1 MMHYEMTALKA
12 MVEHALPEVDSKLQA
27 FGLPIEVLTYD
38 SLTSFYATNF
48 STEVIHRL
56 WDIMIEFLSS
66 TQIEQRRRGLW
77 WLLSPAFLILQ
88 EKSDEIC
95 ASLSCEEIISIY
107 KAGGSSISY
116 DPDWFVAKIKEINFR
131 IFVEGNVNQTSVL
144 QSKNNM
150 DVGNDFNYKFEL
162 KRALNIS
169 ELAKIYKQ
177 TKQ

>member
-66 TQIEQRRRGLW
+66 TQIE
-77 WLLSPAFLILQ
+77 
-88 EKSDEIC
+88 
-95 ASLSCEEIISIY
+95 
-107 KAGGSSISY
+107 
-116 DPDWFVAKIKEINFR
+116 
-131 IFVEGNVNQTSVL
+131 
-144 QSKNNM
+144 
-150 DVGNDFNYKFEL
+150 
-162 KRALNIS
+162 
-169 ELAKIYKQ
+169 
-177 TKQ
+177 

>member
-1 MMHYEMTALKA
+1 M
-12 MVEHALPEVDSKLQA
+12 
-27 FGLPIEVLTYD
+27 
-38 SLTSFYATNF
+38 
-48 STEVIHRL
+48 
-56 WDIMIEFLSS
+56 
-66 TQIEQRRRGLW
+66 
-77 WLLSPAFLILQ
+77 Q